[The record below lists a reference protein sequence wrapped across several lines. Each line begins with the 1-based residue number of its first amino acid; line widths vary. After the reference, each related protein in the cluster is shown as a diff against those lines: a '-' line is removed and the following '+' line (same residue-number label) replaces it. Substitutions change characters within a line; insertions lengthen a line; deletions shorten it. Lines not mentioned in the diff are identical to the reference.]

1 MQTVGL
7 YGILLTAKNWL
18 VLKRSFHVKA
28 EFVKS
33 FVKFNTLYSAA
44 HSIAVSLV
52 REVELN

>member
-44 HSIAVSLV
+44 HSIALSLV